1 MSAETTA
8 IKQLSTMSKQNLS
21 IADVA
26 ERAGVSPATA
36 SRVMSNSSYPV
47 NGATRQKVLDAAA
60 ALGYTPNSLARSL
73 RSQRSKLIAVLVGDN
88 VDPYFAEITRGVEE
102 VANEQGYLTII
113 CNTDR
118 NPLKELY
125 YLRTLRDYRADGII
139 FAGSGLNNPE
149 HTEQIEKIIA
159 EMRGRGAAAITL
171 SQHMLRVPTIQ
182 ADNFGGGHDITAMLL
197 EMGHRRIALLAGP
210 ANLTVANVRMQGYMA
225 ALVEK
230 GIAIDPS
237 LISIGNFDQAS
248 GERAAQNIARMKPMQ
263 RPTAIFAAN
272 DEMAFGVMLEL
283 QQQGIQV
290 PQDISVCGFGDI
302 PMSRFVTPALTT
314 VHIPLRQLGRSGANR
329 LLAILRQEEP
339 PSCEIL
345 PISIVKRASTIPLP
359 HTEETETRRV

>member
-1 MSAETTA
+1 
-8 IKQLSTMSKQNLS
+8 MSKQNLS
-21 IADVA
+21 IVDVA
-26 ERAGVSPATA
+26 ERAGVSLATA

-47 NGATRQKVLDAAA
+47 NVATRQKVLDAAA

-73 RSQRSKLIAVLVGDN
+73 RAQRSKLIAVLVGDN

-118 NPLKELY
+118 NPIKELH

-139 FAGSGLNNPE
+139 FAGSGLNNAE
-149 HTEQIEKIIA
+149 HAEQIEKIVA
-159 EMRGRGAAAITL
+159 EMRGRGAAVITL
-171 SQHMLRVPTIQ
+171 SQHTLRVPSIQ
-182 ADNFGGGHDITAMLL
+182 ADNYGGGHDITTMLL
-197 EMGHRRIALLAGP
+197 EMGHRRIAFVAGP

-230 GIAIDPS
+230 GVAIDPN
-237 LISIGNFDQAS
+237 LIQIGNFDQAS
-248 GERAAQNIARMKPMQ
+248 GERAAQNIAQMKPMQ

-283 QQQGIQV
+283 RQQGLQV

-314 VHIPLRQLGRSGANR
+314 VHIPLRQLGRNGANR

-339 PSCEIL
+339 PSSEII
-345 PISIVKRASTIPLP
+345 PITIVQRASTMP
-359 HTEETETRRV
+359 HTEETETRRA